1 MLALLFN
8 SEAPHAGLGP
18 RSVDRLR
25 EVYLRLSR
33 ELGR

>member
-1 MLALLFN
+1 MLSQAVLALLFN

-25 EVYLRLSR
+25 E
-33 ELGR
+33 